1 MPLLRAL
8 GLLGSDAVSMH
19 RGIQSSRTDE
29 DSGAAVGQHREAGG
43 GGPKGFRREPSD
55 AAGVQVPSEFVAPTD
70 ATESRGTEQSQHI
83 VTLPRFPAPGGL
95 RHWTSLT
102 PVR

>member
-55 AAGVQVPSEFVAPTD
+55 AAGVQVHPNSWRRLMRRNHEELSNPNI
-70 ATESRGTEQSQHI
+70 S
-83 VTLPRFPAPGGL
+83 
-95 RHWTSLT
+95 
-102 PVR
+102 